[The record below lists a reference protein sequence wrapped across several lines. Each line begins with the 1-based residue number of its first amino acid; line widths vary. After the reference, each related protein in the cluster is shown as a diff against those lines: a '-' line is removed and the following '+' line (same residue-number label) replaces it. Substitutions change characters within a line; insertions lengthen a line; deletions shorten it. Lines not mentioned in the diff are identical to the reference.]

1 MNTEALYERTLHQ
14 MASSVH
20 TLASRVPAP
29 QSVPYRDGFVYR
41 YVERTLHQA
50 LVQKLARMVS
60 TLSAAWLLM
69 EHGFGQEQASLQRVL
84 DEIQEDITFLG
95 YAVIFDART
104 QLHDDY
110 LAAFFQEEFDAD
122 DPVESSQNRPMIP
135 RKKIRAWI
143 VNTEGNAVG
152 DPSRGI
158 KLSRT
163 LHKTYSGYVH
173 AASPHIMDM
182 YLGDPPQFQMSGV
195 MGGRRHAEHRDD
207 LWNLFYRGI
216 LAFSTAA
223 AAFGDHQM
231 FETICEYSVEFARAN
246 GKDYGRGHAA

>member
-1 MNTEALYERTLHQ
+1 MDTEALYERTLRQ
-14 MASSVH
+14 MQASVH

-29 QSVPYRDGFVYR
+29 QPVPSKDGFVYR
-41 YVERTLHQA
+41 HVESTLHQA
-50 LVQKLARMVS
+50 VVQKLARMVS
-60 TLSAAWLLM
+60 TLNAAWLLM

-84 DEIQEDITFLG
+84 DEIQEDITFLC

-104 QLHDDY
+104 QLHGDY
-110 LAAFFQEEFDAD
+110 LAAFFLEEFDEE
-122 DPVESSQNRPMIP
+122 DPVESSQKRALIP

-143 VNTEGNAVG
+143 VTTEGSAGG

-158 KLSRT
+158 KLSRFI
-163 LHKTYSGYVH
+163 HKMYSGYVH

-182 YLGDPPQFQMSGV
+182 YLSDPPRFQMSGV
-195 MGGRRHAEHRDD
+195 VGGRRHDEHRDD

-223 AAFGDHQM
+223 AAFGDRQM
-231 FETICEYSVEFARAN
+231 FDAICAYSVEFAHAN
-246 GKDYGRGHAA
+246 GKDYS